1 MSLRPSPAIQSA
13 SDYNLD
19 QLVYMPNGRESDRS
33 NVKLGKSVFQVDIYE
48 HLDRPFLSG
57 QIIIKDDIKLY
68 DTLFNVNGTERLLLI
83 FSDAENNSS
92 ISKRFVLRKISA
104 TKKTDETSEVIIFGI
119 IDETYFL
126 DTVSRFSKAY
136 KGTPD
141 QIIKNILK
149 DKLQRD
155 LILPNELPFQEPMK
169 VVVPYLTP
177 FQAAQWVTN
186 RASTEHGFPYY
197 LYATLFD
204 DDLVLKSLEDMF
216 KEDAW
221 NLKLHK
227 GKSFEYSQARN
238 AQNTSLVTE
247 SQLYN
252 ITNFKQGNNED
263 TLHLLER
270 GAVGASYNVV
280 DATTGVKESFR
291 FNAEQLYR
299 DTIMRNSLLGE
310 NTKNMVSILD
320 DNSTFGEENF
330 KLSDKDGQ
338 SFDRIVMTNTY
349 NDINNYY
356 NEKQVSGYN
365 KDATA
370 KALKNIIGKSSASI
384 EVGGAI
390 FMGGERNRTIGTK
403 IDVVFPNNDP
413 EGILKG
419 KTKDLKRSGEYIIH
433 SLRHIFSDERHVIS
447 ANLIKLGNLKA

>member
-1 MSLRPSPAIQSA
+1 MPPRPSPATQSA
-13 SDYNLD
+13 SDYGLD
-19 QLVYMPNGRESDRS
+19 QLVYMPNGQEDDDE
-33 NVKLGKSVFQVDIYE
+33 NVKINKSVFQVDIFE

-57 QIIIKDDIKLY
+57 QIIVKDDVNLY
-68 DTLFNVNGTERLLLI
+68 DTFFNVKGTERLLLV
-83 FSDAENNSS
+83 FSDASNNNP
-92 ISKRFVLRKISA
+92 ISKRFVLRKVASSR
-104 TKKTDETSEVIIFGI
+104 KTDETTEVLIFSIIEEIYF
-119 IDETYFL
+119 IDTF
-126 DTVSRFSKAY
+126 SQFSKAY

-155 LILPNELPFQEPMK
+155 LILPNELPCQKPMR

-204 DDLVLKSLEDMF
+204 EKLRLTSLEEMF
-216 KEDAW
+216 TSSAW
-221 NLKLHK
+221 NLESSE
-227 GKSFEYSQARN
+227 GESFGYSQAKN
-238 AQNTSLVTE
+238 SQSTNLIGKT
-247 SQLYN
+247 QLYN
-252 ITNFKQGNNED
+252 IMDFRGSNNED
-263 TLHLLER
+263 TLHLIER

-320 DNSTFGEENF
+320 NESTFGDENF
-330 KLSDKDGQ
+330 KLSDKNGQ
-338 SFDRIVMTNTY
+338 SFDRIVMANTY
-349 NDINNYY
+349 NDVNNYY

-384 EVGGAI
+384 QVGGAV
-390 FMGGERNRTIGTK
+390 FMCGEENRTIGTK
-403 IDVVFPNNDP
+403 IDIWFPNNDP
-413 EGILKG
+413 EGILK
-419 KTKDLKRSGEYIIH
+419 KQMKDLKRSGEYIIH
-433 SLRHIFSDERHVIS
+433 STRHTFSDERHIID
-447 ANLIKLGNLKA
+447 ANIIKLGNLKA